1 LAWFTFAGFVVVL
14 VTPTTRTA
22 SDADRTNGADGR
34 AVTSEPPPICYDR
47 GFMSAF
53 YVTTPIYY
61 VNDRPHIGTAYST
74 IVVDVLARYHRL
86 RGTPTRFLTGTD
98 EHGLKLE
105 RRAKEL
111 GMEPQAFVDSMPGYF
126 QEAWKQLGCEYDDFI
141 RTSEPR
147 HKQRAQLLWKMC
159 AERGDIYM
167 ADYEGLY
174 CVGCEAYYTEKD
186 LLEGRVCPIHRRPV
200 EVLKEQTYF
209 FRLSAYA
216 DKLLELYERNPKFVQ
231 PDGRL
236 NEVKAFVRDGL
247 KDLSLSRGTFTWGIP
262 VPGRPDHVIYV
273 WFDALTNYIS
283 SLDAPPEPGE
293 RAPLFEQFWP
303 PYGKVVHIVGKDI
316 LRFHAVYWPAFL
328 MSAGLAP
335 PSQIWAHGWLTV
347 DGQKMSKSL
356 GNFIHPAPLV
366 EAVGADVLRYYLL
379 RDIAFGQDGDFSH
392 ANLFAR
398 YHGELGNG
406 LGNLL
411 NRVLAS
417 IVKQSF
423 QNKVPV
429 VERTQLADIDRA
441 LLEKAKDCAA
451 QAAAHMDAT
460 LPSRALDAIW
470 ELVSAANKYVD
481 QTEPWKLAKQPD
493 SARLPQVVYS
503 VLETLRYLGIMLW
516 PFMPNK
522 CDELLSQLGLG
533 SIAPEVGVDLWPA
546 EWGKLPGGIETRP
559 AKALFPRFDDAQK
572 AALLEKLAPK
582 ADAAAAPPPP
592 KAVKPAPS
600 PTRDLAPKQAVTIDD
615 FVKLD
620 LRVAEVQV
628 AERVPKSDKLL
639 RLEVDLGPLGTRQI
653 LAGIGKH
660 YTPDQLVG
668 RRVAVLANLPPR
680 KMMGLE
686 SHGMV
691 LAAGDGAL
699 LSVLQPEAELPAGS
713 TIA

>member
-1 LAWFTFAGFVVVL
+1 
-14 VTPTTRTA
+14 
-22 SDADRTNGADGR
+22 
-34 AVTSEPPPICYDR
+34 
-47 GFMSAF
+47 MSAF

-86 RGTPTRFLTGTD
+86 RGEPTRFLTGTD
-98 EHGLKLE
+98 EHGIKLE
-105 RRAKEL
+105 RRAREL
-111 GMEPQAFVDSMPGYF
+111 GMEPQAFVDSMPGHF
-126 QEAWKQLGCEYDDFI
+126 QDAWKMLSCEYDDFI

-159 AERGDIYM
+159 AERGDIYL

-186 LLEGRVCPIHRRPV
+186 LLEGRVCPIHGRPV

-216 DKLLELYERNPKFVQ
+216 DKLLEFYERNPKFVQ
-231 PDGRL
+231 PDGRF
-236 NEVKAFVRDGL
+236 NEVKAFVREGL
-247 KDLSLSRGTFTWGIP
+247 KDLSLSRGTFSWGIP

-273 WFDALTNYIS
+273 WFDALTNYLS
-283 SLDAPPEPGE
+283 ALEGPPEPGE
-293 RAPLFEQFWP
+293 RSPLFETFWP
-303 PYGKVVHIVGKDI
+303 PYAKAVHVVGKDI
-316 LRFHAVYWPAFL
+316 LRFHAIYWPAFL
-328 MSAGLAP
+328 MSAGLPP

-392 ANLFAR
+392 ASLFAR

-423 QNKVPV
+423 QGKVPV
-429 VERTQLADIDRA
+429 VDRNHLAEIDRA

-451 QAAAHMDAT
+451 QAAAQLDAT
-460 LPSRALDAIW
+460 QPSRALDAIW

-481 QTEPWKLAKQPD
+481 QTEPWKLAKQTD
-493 SARLPQVVYS
+493 SGRLPQVVYS

-522 CDELLSQLGLG
+522 CNELLSQLGLG
-533 SIAPEVGVDLWPA
+533 AVAPEVGVDLWPA
-546 EWGKLPGGIETRP
+546 EWGKLPGGIETRA
-559 AKALFPRFDDAQK
+559 AKALFPRFDKAQE

-582 ADAAAAPPPP
+582 ADAQLVPSSAAEAKPGKAAASPARDTSP
-592 KAVKPAPS
+592 KLPAS
-600 PTRDLAPKQAVTIDD
+600 IDD

-620 LRVAEVQV
+620 LRVALVQA

-660 YTPDQLVG
+660 YTPEQLLG

-691 LAAGDGAL
+691 LAAGDGTL

-713 TIA
+713 TIS